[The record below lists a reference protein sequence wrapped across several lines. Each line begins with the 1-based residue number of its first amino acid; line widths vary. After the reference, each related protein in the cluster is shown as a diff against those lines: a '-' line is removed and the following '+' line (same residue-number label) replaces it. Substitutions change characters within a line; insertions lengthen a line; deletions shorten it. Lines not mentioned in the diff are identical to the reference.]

1 MTPQTP
7 IERWPDVLEAA
18 IAAAGPPLARLVLL
32 RETAS
37 TQDHAR
43 DSGAT
48 PGTVVVA
55 WRQTAGRGR
64 LGRAWADTGT
74 EGVAAT
80 FVLPDMPPE
89 ALAMRSA
96 VAAAAAVRAF
106 VPGDAAGIK
115 WPNDVVA
122 DGRKLAGVL
131 VERTGGAALVGIG
144 INALQR
150 AFPPPLDATAASIA
164 MLAGPPDRLAVVAE
178 LVRSVAAAMAM
189 DGPSV
194 TGTYRSLDRLA
205 GRPCAFLTPGGRVE
219 GIVEEVD
226 PAEGIRVRT
235 PAGPQFLPA
244 QTTSVVPP
252 EGGTRYFPRNAPDG
266 PG

>member
-1 MTPQTP
+1 MRTQSP
-7 IERWPDVLEAA
+7 IERWPDAIEAA

-43 DSGAT
+43 DSGAA

-74 EGVAAT
+74 DGVAAT
-80 FVLPDMPPE
+80 FVLPDMPPGS
-89 ALAMRSA
+89 LAMRSA
-96 VAAAAAVRAF
+96 VAAATAVRSF
-106 VPGDAAGIK
+106 MPGDAAGIK

-144 INALQR
+144 VNVLQR
-150 AFPPPLDATAASIA
+150 EFPPPLDSTAASIA
-164 MLAGPPDRLAVVAE
+164 MLAEPPDRLAVLEA
-178 LVRSVAAAMAM
+178 LVRSVAAALAM
-189 DGPSV
+189 DGPSLAR
-194 TGTYRSLDRLA
+194 TYRSLDRLA
-205 GRPCAFLTPGGRVE
+205 GRTCAFLTPGGRVE

-226 PAEGIRVRT
+226 PEAGIRVRT

-252 EGGTRYFPRNAPDG
+252 GGGNRYFPPDAPHG
-266 PG
+266 HG

>member
-1 MTPQTP
+1 MTTQSP
-7 IERWPDVLEAA
+7 IERWPDAIEAA

-43 DSGAT
+43 DAGAV

-74 EGVAAT
+74 DGVAVT
-80 FVLPDMPPE
+80 FALPDMPPE
-89 ALAMRSA
+89 SLAMRSA
-96 VAAAAAVRAF
+96 VAAATAVRAF

-122 DGRKLAGVL
+122 GGRKLAGVL

-144 INALQR
+144 INVLQR
-150 AFPPPLDATAASIA
+150 SFAPPLDGVAASVA
-164 MLAGPPDRLAVVAE
+164 MLAPAPDRLAVVAE
-178 LVRSVAAAMAM
+178 LVRAVADAVAL
-189 DGPSV
+189 DGEALAR
-194 TGTYRSLDRLA
+194 TYRSLDRLS
-205 GRPCAFLTPGGRVE
+205 GRPCSFLTPGGRVE
-219 GIVEEVD
+219 GVVEDVD
-226 PAEGIRVRT
+226 PLQGIRVRT
-235 PAGPQFLPA
+235 PEGERFLPA
-244 QTTSVVPP
+244 FTTSVVPP
-252 EGGTRYFPRNAPDG
+252 DAGNRYFPRDV